1 MYTKRTYFFCLRH
14 IGIPAEDLQNHS
26 VHLTVC
32 AHEATHTLNL
42 IKCNNGDFLKEMSIH
57 VNFHLHQTID
67 TLYQYL
73 HISSHTMFSI
83 FYWTF
88 IRVKNIL
95 NKIWKRPF
103 SLSLSSFWNKSQQ
116 MSQTVILCICYYS
129 LCHKTH

>member
-57 VNFHLHQTID
+57 VNLHLHQTTY

-73 HISSHTMFSI
+73 HVSSHT
-83 FYWTF
+83 T
-88 IRVKNIL
+88 VQHNLLNIYMSEKVL
-95 NKIWKRPF
+95 NKI
-103 SLSLSSFWNKSQQ
+103 
-116 MSQTVILCICYYS
+116 
-129 LCHKTH
+129 